1 LKALDNAAAR
11 ASMIWI
17 IGEYG
22 DRIDNSVALM
32 SNFSENFKDEGK

>member
-1 LKALDNAAAR
+1 MIIKVLFDGKSGSE

-22 DRIDNSVALM
+22 ERIEDATA
-32 SNFSENFKDEGK
+32 

>member
-1 LKALDNAAAR
+1 MDNADAR

-22 DRIDNSVALM
+22 ERIDNSIELM
-32 SNFSENFKDEGK
+32 SNFSENFKEENKKV